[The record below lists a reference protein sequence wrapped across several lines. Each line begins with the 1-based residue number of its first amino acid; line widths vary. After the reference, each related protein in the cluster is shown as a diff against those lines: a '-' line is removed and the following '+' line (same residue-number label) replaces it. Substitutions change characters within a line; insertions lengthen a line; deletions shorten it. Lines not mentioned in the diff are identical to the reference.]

1 MEIRY
6 NYKVFEW
13 KVGNFILLF
22 SFFFFR
28 RGSGLARYGGVGAPK
43 NLATP
48 KLRRSTSNVS
58 RKQNNDN
65 AGDKQTRLI
74 KTSTSAPN
82 VGNIPTK
89 KPMTRK
95 TTLKLKPK
103 SKTDSKSKSSQ
114 VNMNFKFIRF

>member
-13 KVGNFILLF
+13 KVGNFTL
-22 SFFFFR
+22 FFFR

-82 VGNIPTK
+82 VGNIPSK

-103 SKTDSKSKSSQ
+103 SNTDSKSKPSQ
-114 VNMNFKFIRF
+114 VNINFENIRL

>member
-1 MEIRY
+1 M
-6 NYKVFEW
+6 
-13 KVGNFILLF
+13 
-22 SFFFFR
+22 
-28 RGSGLARYGGVGAPK
+28 GAPK

-103 SKTDSKSKSSQ
+103 SKTDLKSKPSQ
-114 VNMNFKFIRF
+114 VNINFKNIRF